1 MILASNS
8 PRRKEILENFGFNL
22 KIITKNIEEISDK
35 KEITDKIMDI
45 ANKKVLVV
53 AKDYPNEY
61 VVGSDTVV
69 VIDNEILGKPK
80 NEIEIYTMLKKLSN
94 REHEVI
100 TSFSLVNISKN
111 LSISDFEISKVQFK
125 NISDEDIKWY
135 IGTKEPFDKAGAYGI
150 QGKGSYFVEKI
161 QGDFFSI
168 MGFPIGKF
176 VRTLNKIGISL
187 NDIDKL

>member
-35 KEITDKIMDI
+35 KNITDKIIDI

-80 NEIEIYTMLKKLSN
+80 NEIEIYNMLKKLSN

>member
-35 KEITDKIMDI
+35 KNITDKIMDI

-80 NEIEIYTMLKKLSN
+80 NEIEIYNMLKKLSN

>member
-45 ANKKVLVV
+45 ANKKVLAV

-69 VIDNEILGKPK
+69 VVDNEILGKPK
-80 NEIEIYTMLKKLSN
+80 DEKDIYNMLRKLSN
-94 REHEVI
+94 KEHEVI

-111 LSISDFEISKVQFK
+111 LSISDFEISKVYFK
-125 NISDEDIKWY
+125 NISDEEIKWY

>member
-22 KIITKNIEEISDK
+22 KIISKNIEEVSNK
-35 KEITDKIMDI
+35 KYITDKIIDI
-45 ANKKVLVV
+45 ANKKVLAV

-61 VVGSDTVV
+61 VVASDTVV
-69 VIDNEILGKPK
+69 VVDNEILGKPK
-80 NEIEIYTMLKKLSN
+80 NKNEIYNMLKKLSN

-125 NISDEDIKWY
+125 SISDEDIKWY
-135 IGTKEPFDKAGAYGI
+135 INTNEPFDKAGAYGI
-150 QGKGSYFVEKI
+150 QGKGSFFVEKI

-187 NDIDKL
+187 SDIDKL

>member
-22 KIITKNIEEISDK
+22 KIITKNIKEISDK
-35 KEITDKIMDI
+35 KNITDKIMDI
-45 ANKKVLVV
+45 ANKKVLAV
-53 AKDYPNEY
+53 AKDYPNDY

-80 NEIEIYTMLKKLSN
+80 NENEIYNMLKKLSN

-135 IGTKEPFDKAGAYGI
+135 IDTKEPFDKAGAYGI
-150 QGKGSYFVEKI
+150 QGKGSFFVEKI

-187 NDIDKL
+187 SDIDKL

>member
-35 KEITDKIMDI
+35 KNITDKIMDI

-61 VVGSDTVV
+61 VIGSDTVV

-80 NEIEIYTMLKKLSN
+80 NEIEIYNMLKKLSN

>member
-35 KEITDKIMDI
+35 KNITDKIMDI
-45 ANKKVLVV
+45 ANKKVLAV

-80 NEIEIYTMLKKLSN
+80 NENEIYTMLKKLSN

-125 NISDEDIKWY
+125 NISDEEIKWY
-135 IGTKEPFDKAGAYGI
+135 IDTKEPFDKAGAYGI

-187 NDIDKL
+187 SDIDKL